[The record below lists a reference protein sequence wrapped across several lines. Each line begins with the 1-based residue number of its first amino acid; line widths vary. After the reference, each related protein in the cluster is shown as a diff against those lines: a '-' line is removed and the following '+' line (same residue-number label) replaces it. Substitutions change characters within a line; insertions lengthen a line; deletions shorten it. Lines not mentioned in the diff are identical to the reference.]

1 MPFGQCSIVFLSAHP
16 VVYLGDSH
24 GAVPLPLLPS
34 QEMQKN
40 VTIVEPLLS
49 GHLCIIRPPYLIFQ
63 LVTSVCSI
71 KVFKRSLLHAE
82 LHICDYSW
90 EN

>member
-16 VVYLGDSH
+16 VAYLGDSH

-49 GHLCIIRPPYLIFQ
+49 GHLCII
-63 LVTSVCSI
+63 
-71 KVFKRSLLHAE
+71 
-82 LHICDYSW
+82 
-90 EN
+90 